1 MSEHLLCLIRLID
14 AGLWEKIDGLQEI
27 YCQLDTLA
35 AAKISTQMNEY
46 VDKTIKGGSKIL
58 SVQNCATITND
69 FLFCLDC
76 AGK

>member
-46 VDKTIKGGSKIL
+46 VDKTIKGW
-58 SVQNCATITND
+58 
-69 FLFCLDC
+69 
-76 AGK
+76 